1 MAELKAWAYHK
12 SREVDGQAWRLF
24 TCTDIFDIAH
34 TTTSASTN
42 TQFKE
47 DRLFDMDQFCVF
59 ITHLF
64 VISILWVHFKNADSW
79 REGLDEG
86 NEKLN
91 LNEFRL
97 ACRTLASAQCHPV
110 KSDDQILSDFKL
122 LDTNQ
127 DDYVD
132 FKEVSY
138 DLHSA
143 QLWSCWFLYMVTSV
157 IVVFRWHLT
166 TTHSELLTF
175 FSQYCIITFLFRAIR
190 FVTTA
195 CISLTQH
202 SVNNCSSEVT

>member
-1 MAELKAWAYHK
+1 MDELKAWAYHK
-12 SREVDGQAWRLF
+12 SREADGQAWKFF
-24 TCTDIFDIAH
+24 TCHSDLFDIAH
-34 TTTSASTN
+34 TTVSSSTKIR
-42 TQFKE
+42 FKK
-47 DRLFDMDQFCVF
+47 DRMFDIDQFRVF
-59 ITHLF
+59 VSHLF

-110 KSDDQILSDFKL
+110 KSEDQIVSDFKL

-138 DLHSA
+138 VLHSV
-143 QLWSCWFLYMVTSV
+143 QLCMVSNLP
-157 IVVFRWHLT
+157 I
-166 TTHSELLTF
+166 THSESCNNLL
-175 FSQYCIITFLFRAIR
+175 IIL
-190 FVTTA
+190 
-195 CISLTQH
+195 
-202 SVNNCSSEVT
+202 SV